1 MGCGAAE
8 AGGSVVARWARE
20 VTQKSQ
26 SVLLLF
32 RQDLDRWEHDG
43 VIWSC
48 RGAKCAGATFVYLNR
63 CSLQPTAQAQLKQP
77 CLPVLIWQCVGLI
90 VKNTTCTQI

>member
-8 AGGSVVARWARE
+8 AGGSIVARWARE

-32 RQDLDRWEHDG
+32 HQDLDRWEHERCHL
-43 VIWSC
+43 VMPWC
-48 RGAKCAGATFVYLNR
+48 EVRRGNL
-63 CSLQPTAQAQLKQP
+63 
-77 CLPVLIWQCVGLI
+77 CVF
-90 VKNTTCTQI
+90 K